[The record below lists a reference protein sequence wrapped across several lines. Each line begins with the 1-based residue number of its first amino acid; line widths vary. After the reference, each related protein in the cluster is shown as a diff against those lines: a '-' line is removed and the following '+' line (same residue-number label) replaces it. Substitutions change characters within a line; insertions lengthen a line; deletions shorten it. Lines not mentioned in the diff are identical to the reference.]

1 MHPSYKRIYEQT
13 IQLESDLATAE
24 QDSRQK
30 QARIERLEKAVKEW
44 RDRCTK
50 LLAFIE
56 HAPVNSG
63 VCCCGEDMENHVS
76 IDHSPT
82 DQWAWNVHCWSKEI
96 NEALKNT
103 EDV

>member
-1 MHPSYKRIYEQT
+1 MLNPTTVANQLER
-13 IQLESDLATAE
+13 LESDLATAE